1 MCVPLTSNC
10 LLSLIHSPSQLG
22 NDKIEQRLARVEG
35 GGNGA
40 ASSSSSSS
48 SSAAADKEGGGGGKE
63 KESAD
68 DPQFVKDLLALHDKF
83 IGVVNAEFCGN
94 ALFQKALKDAFV
106 EVVNKDVGKFKNA
119 DLLSSFC
126 DRILKTGSSEKLS
139 DSETEEFLEKTV
151 QMFSYLTDKDLFSE
165 IYRNQLAKRLLN
177 QRSASDEME
186 RLMIGKLKLKCG
198 SQFTAKMEGML
209 NDLAFG
215 ADTTRNFE
223 EYVRNN
229 DEARQSLGRLEFSVQ
244 VLTSGHWPT
253 YKVIELNLPPIMM
266 RCTQMF
272 RHFHDQAST
281 SHKRLQWAHS
291 LGNAT
296 VKGTFG
302 PKRTYDLQIATL
314 QAVVLLAFNVDSTA
328 TGSASSAGSNAP
340 KPFSSLL
347 ESLAMPEEALKR
359 VLHSLS
365 CGKFRVLKKISMAT
379 TGDAPAGDG
388 EKEKSK
394 DPIKTTD
401 SFAFNDQ
408 FSCQMRKIRIPMAS
422 LEESHNRE
430 RVEEDRGI
438 AIEAAIV
445 RIMKARKTLAHQQLV
460 GEVLT
465 QLSFFKPDPKV
476 IKRRIEALIDRE
488 YLERDAE
495 NSSNYR
501 YLA

>member
-1 MCVPLTSNC
+1 M
-10 LLSLIHSPSQLG
+10 G
-22 NDKIEQRLARVEG
+22 NDKIEQRLARVDS

-40 ASSSSSSS
+40 ASSSSSS
-48 SSAAADKEGGGGGKE
+48 SSAAADKEGGGGGAKE

-215 ADTTRNFE
+215 ADTTRSFE
-223 EYVRNN
+223 EYIRNN

-266 RCTQMF
+266 RCTQVF

-302 PKRTYDLQIATL
+302 PKRSYDLQIATL
-314 QAVVLLAFNVDSTA
+314 QAVVLLAFNVGADSSAA
-328 TGSASSAGSNAP
+328 TGSASSGGSAASSHNAP
-340 KPFSSLL
+340 KPFASLQ

-379 TGDAPAGDG
+379 TADAAAGDG